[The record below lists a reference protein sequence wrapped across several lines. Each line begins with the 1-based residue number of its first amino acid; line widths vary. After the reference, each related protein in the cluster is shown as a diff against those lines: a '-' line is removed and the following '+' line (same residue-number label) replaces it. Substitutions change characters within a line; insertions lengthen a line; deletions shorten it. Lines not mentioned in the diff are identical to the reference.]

1 MEETLDSITYLVSV
15 LGVIALVSIIIG
27 HIIVSK
33 ILVAKGMSASKS
45 KLVGSGVSAL
55 LIVALSFFFV
65 VPL

>member
-27 HIIVSK
+27 HIILSK

-65 VPL
+65 VP